1 MITFDFEYYRPTSV
15 DQAVQLFQHLDQT
28 GKKPRYYGGGT
39 EIISMGRM
47 DNISAGSVIDIKEIP
62 ECRVLEIKEDHLVI
76 GAGVTLTRIHES
88 NIFPLLAQ
96 TGARVADHTVQNKI
110 TLGGN
115 LCGTI
120 IYREAVLP
128 LLLADAE
135 IIVAGPQGK
144 KALPISQI
152 FDQRMKLQRGE
163 MIVQVK
169 VFKPFLSYPYIH
181 VKRTRQDKIH
191 YPLVT
196 ICAMQADDKIRA
208 AFSGVCPF
216 PFRSNE
222 MEKELN
228 KSSMP
233 VEQRVDQ
240 AIELTPAG
248 LPDDLE
254 GSSAYR
260 KFVMKN
266 LLTSIVTE
274 LEAKN
279 VSSSY

>member
-1 MITFDFEYYRPTSV
+1 MITFGFEYYRPTSA
-15 DQAVQLFQHLDQT
+15 DQAIQLFQHLDQS
-28 GKKPRYYGGGT
+28 GKKPMYYGGGT

-47 DNISAGSVIDIKEIP
+47 DNLSAGSVIDIKEIP
-62 ECRVLEIKEDHLVI
+62 ECRLLEIRGGHLVI
-76 GAGVTLTRIHES
+76 GAGVTLTQIHES

-96 TGARVADHTVQNKI
+96 AGARVADHTMQNKI

-128 LLLADAE
+128 LLLADTE
-135 IIVAGPQGK
+135 IVVANPKGK
-144 KALPISQI
+144 NEIPINKI
-152 FDQRMKLQRGE
+152 FDQRMKLQKGE
-163 MIVQVK
+163 FIVQVK
-169 VFKPFLSYPYIH
+169 VSKPFLSYPYVH

-196 ICAMQADDKIRA
+196 ICALRADNEIRA

-216 PFRSNE
+216 PFRSRA

-228 KSSMP
+228 RSSKP
-233 VEQRVDQ
+233 VDQRVNK
-240 AIELTPAG
+240 AIDLAPAG
-248 LPDDLE
+248 LPNNLE

-260 KFVMKN
+260 RFVLKN

-274 LEAKN
+274 LEG
-279 VSSSY
+279 